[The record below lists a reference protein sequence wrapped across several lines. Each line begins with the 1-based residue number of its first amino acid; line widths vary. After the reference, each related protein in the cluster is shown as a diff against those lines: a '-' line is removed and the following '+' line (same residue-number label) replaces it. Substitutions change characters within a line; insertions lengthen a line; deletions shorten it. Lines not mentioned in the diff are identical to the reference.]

1 MLGWCVISSRG
12 LPAGILYSMYRSLQ
26 YIILTSCNVVVL
38 HRTILYCNIG
48 WCVKD
53 GVDGVVHCSHW
64 QWLVAKWLGCGVTV
78 RVRVRANKLG
88 LGPENG
94 IIFFVLK

>member
-38 HRTILYCNIG
+38 HRTILYCNVD

-53 GVDGVVHCSHW
+53 GVVHCSRR

-88 LGPENG
+88 LGPGNG
-94 IIFFVLK
+94 IFFFVLK